1 MIDGVYDKD
10 EAKRELK
17 AAQGRAG
24 YEALL
29 WHVRSDVFKSS
40 EYER

>member
-1 MIDGVYDKD
+1 MIDGIYDKD

-17 AAQGRAG
+17 AAQAQAS

-29 WHVRSDVFKSS
+29 WHVRSDAFKSS